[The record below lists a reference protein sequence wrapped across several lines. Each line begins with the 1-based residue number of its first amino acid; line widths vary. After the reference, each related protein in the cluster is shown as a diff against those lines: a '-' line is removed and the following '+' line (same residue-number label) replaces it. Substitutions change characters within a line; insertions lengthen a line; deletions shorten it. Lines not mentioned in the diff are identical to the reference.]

1 MSKAEPKDYLQLHFL
16 VLIWGFTAI
25 LGLLISVSALALTF
39 YRTLLA
45 AIGLALVLW
54 LRKEWKTVPSR
65 ERWQL
70 LAVGLSMGLHW
81 LAFFASARVSNVSV
95 CLAGMSTT
103 SLWTALL
110 APLLGRRRV
119 QPLEIVLSLV
129 VVMGLYVIFRFEFDR
144 ALGLGLALI
153 AAFLAAL
160 FTIANSHFTKRHGA
174 LLITFYEMV
183 GGSISTLIA
192 LLIYASFGNNY
203 ATTPFIPSTLD
214 WFWILILALVC
225 TVYAYSAGVHL
236 LRKISPFVFNL
247 TVNLEPVYGIV
258 LAYLI
263 FGESERM
270 TSGFYAGTVI
280 ILLAVLAYPVLN
292 RKVEGRET
300 KTAD

>member
-25 LGLLISVSALALTF
+25 LGLLISVSPLALTF
-39 YRTLLA
+39 YRTLLS

-54 LRKEWKTVPSR
+54 LRKEWKSVPSR

-110 APLLGRRRV
+110 APLFGRRRV
-119 QPLEIVLSLV
+119 RALEIGLSLV
-129 VVMGLYVIFRFEFDR
+129 VVAGLYVIFRFEFDR
-144 ALGLGLALI
+144 ALGLGFALI
-153 AAFLAAL
+153 SAFLAAL
-160 FTIANSHFTKRHGA
+160 FTIANGHFTKRHGA

-192 LLIYASFGNNY
+192 LLVYVSFGNN
-203 ATTPFIPSTLD
+203 PSDPLIPSSLD
-214 WFWILILALVC
+214 WFWILILASVC

-236 LRKISPFVFNL
+236 LRKISPFTFNL

-258 LAYLI
+258 LAFLI
-263 FGESERM
+263 FGERERM
-270 TSGFYAGTVI
+270 TTGFYVGTVI
-280 ILLAVLAYPVLN
+280 IFLAVLAYPVLN
-292 RKVEGRET
+292 QRFGQK
-300 KTAD
+300 